1 MCSATAPACPPVP
14 RRSRAADVI
23 PSTEVDRPGARPEAA
38 MKATRADRKKK
49 APPTPEPARPGFP
62 NRRRLLLAGS
72 VAALVLAGGV
82 WLLLA
87 RDDGKPPGPTPEG

>member
-1 MCSATAPACPPVP
+1 
-14 RRSRAADVI
+14 
-23 PSTEVDRPGARPEAA
+23 

-87 RDDGKPPGPTPEG
+87 RDDGKPPGPAPEGMVWIPPGRFSTASTCSVDSLRLRG